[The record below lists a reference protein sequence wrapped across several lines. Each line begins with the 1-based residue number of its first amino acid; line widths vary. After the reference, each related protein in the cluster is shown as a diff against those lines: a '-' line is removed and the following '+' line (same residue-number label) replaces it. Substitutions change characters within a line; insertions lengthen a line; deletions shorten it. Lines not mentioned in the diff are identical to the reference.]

1 MKEQRGNKN
10 GLRAKIRS
18 WLLGPVSQAYSLG
31 VYNNGIDAGVNVNSD
46 TALRYTAV
54 FAAIKILAE
63 NIAGLP
69 LSVLRKNDDDGYE
82 SDHQHPAY
90 KVISHPN
97 DYTDSYT
104 FWFTIVGWLEG
115 KGNAFA
121 VIRTDKGRPVALHQ
135 VNPDWVTIVFAN
147 GEKTYVVKSGDPD
160 YSFLDGTYLDYE
172 MLHFM
177 LFTRDGIIGVDPI
190 AYNAAAIGEG
200 IAAQKFT
207 SDFFRT
213 GGMIKG
219 TLETDGSLGDEAY
232 EQFMKHYHAAS
243 GNYGT
248 PLLEYGIKYKAISIS
263 PEASQ
268 LLQSKTFSVND
279 IARIFTIPPHLL
291 AELSHATFSNIEQQN
306 IFFGEYTLRPICKRM
321 ETQLEAKLFLASE
334 AGNYRVKFDLRGLMR
349 GDDKTRA
356 EYYEKGINAGWM
368 TPNEARLYENIG
380 ILPGLDAPRIP
391 LNYKTISPDEDAEK
405 TLLAEKLGVGGTQAL
420 VSIME
425 NEMLTDDQ
433 KKGLLAILFDF
444 SDEEL
449 ATIFKT

>member
-1 MKEQRGNKN
+1 MKERKDNN
-10 GLRAKIRS
+10 SGLRAKIRS
-18 WLLGPVSQAYSLG
+18 WLLGPISQASTLG

-46 TALRYTAV
+46 TALRFTAV

-63 NIAGLP
+63 NVAGLP
-69 LSVLRKNDDDGYE
+69 VAVHRRDEDGYVADDG
-82 SDHQHPAY
+82 HPAY
-90 KVISHPN
+90 KVITHPN
-97 DYTDSYT
+97 KYTDAYT
-104 FWFTIVGWLEG
+104 FWFTIIEWLEG

-121 VIRTDKGRPVALHQ
+121 LIETEKGRPSALHQ
-135 VNPDWVTIVFAN
+135 VNPDWVTIVFIN
-147 GEKTYVVKSGDPD
+147 GEKTYVVKSNDPD

-190 AYNAAAIGEG
+190 VYNAAAIGEG

-219 TLETDGSLGDEAY
+219 TLETDNALGDEAY

-268 LLQSKTFSVND
+268 LLQSKTFSIND
-279 IARIFTIPPHLL
+279 IARIYTIPPHML

-306 IFFGEYTLRPICKRM
+306 IFFGEYSLRPICKRL
-321 ETQLEAKLFLASE
+321 EVQLESKLLLQSE
-334 AGNYRVKFDLRGLMR
+334 SGKYRIKFDLRGLMR

-368 TPNEARLYENIG
+368 TPNEARLYENLRRID
-380 ILPGLDAPRIP
+380 GLDEPRIP
-391 LNYKTISPDEDAEK
+391 LNYTTVNKT
-405 TLLAEKLGVGGTQAL
+405 
-420 VSIME
+420 
-425 NEMLTDDQ
+425 
-433 KKGLLAILFDF
+433 
-444 SDEEL
+444 EE
-449 ATIFKT
+449 